1 VPIASGAARPIAVVA
16 AVLATPLAVGILRV
30 LPPTPV
36 GSSTWLTAAAC
47 GALALA
53 SVATGARFLARALR
67 DGSPRDGLVSLGGVT
82 LAAAAGV
89 GALAGS
95 APPPLPVLLGL
106 AVASAAWLGAAML
119 DGAPRI
125 PATIVA
131 GGALAGAVLIGAATL
146 FPTWSATGGV
156 ALGAFATL
164 SLGTATGLAMRRS
177 SLPVLPLALFA
188 GGAAAL
194 AVSRSGS
201 AEGVV
206 AMVPLAT
213 ALVLLGTEPAQSTP
227 VPATASDRSGAQ
239 RLPRLASALAEGLL
253 LVDAEERIVDWNL
266 AAGALLE
273 LGADPRGQPAAEVLA
288 PLVGDMPWT
297 TQSMPSG
304 EAARRMVTERG
315 RPLELTV
322 TDVGGGGRVVVVRD
336 LALERS
342 EATDAS
348 RLARELRGTIE
359 ELLDARRT
367 IGLQRAE
374 IERAAQL
381 DPLTRAS
388 RRRPF
393 LERLHAEVAQ
403 ARRYSHPIVLLVIDV
418 DGLAEVNRQ
427 HGSAVGDAVLRE
439 LALRLRLRMREADAL
454 GRLGGDAFA
463 VILPHTDER
472 GAAVF
477 ADAVLRRMVGR
488 PIPTSAGP
496 LTVTLSIG
504 VALMQA
510 GMDLDDEAL
519 LAAAE
524 EALAS
529 ARRGGGNRIAFDRR
543 HGLARLEDRLSG
555 APTERPRDDA
565 ASADEHSA

>member
-1 VPIASGAARPIAVVA
+1 MPLASVAARPIALV
-16 AVLATPLAVGILRV
+16 AVLLSTPLAVGILRAV
-30 LPPTPV
+30 PPMPV
-36 GSSTWLTAAAC
+36 AGSAWLTATAC
-47 GALALA
+47 TALALA

-67 DGSPRDGLVSLGGVT
+67 DGSARDGLVSLGAVT

-106 AVASAAWLGAAML
+106 AVASAAWLGASML
-119 DGAPRI
+119 DGAPRV
-125 PATIVA
+125 PAAIIA
-131 GGALAGAVLIGAATL
+131 GGALGGAMLIGAATL
-146 FPTWSATGGV
+146 FPSWSAAGGV
-156 ALGAFATL
+156 ALGTFATL
-164 SLGTATGLAMRRS
+164 TLGSASVVATRHR
-177 SLPVLPLALFA
+177 SLPVIPMALLA

-194 AVSRSGS
+194 CASRSGTV
-201 AEGVV
+201 EGVV
-206 AMVPLAT
+206 AMVPLVA
-213 ALVLLGTEPAQSTP
+213 ALVLLGTE
-227 VPATASDRSGAQ
+227 SGAQ
-239 RLPRLASALAEGLL
+239 RSVLPASPAHGDAQQLPRLAMALAEGIL

-288 PLVGDMPWT
+288 PLVGDAAWT
-297 TQSMPSG
+297 TRAMPSG
-304 EAARRMVTERG
+304 HAARRMVTERG

-322 TDVGGGGRVVVVRD
+322 TDLDGGSRMVVVRD

-342 EATDAS
+342 EASDAA

-367 IGLQRAE
+367 IDLQRSE
-374 IERAAQL
+374 IERAAQM
-381 DPLTRAS
+381 DPLTRAA

-393 LERLHAEVAQ
+393 LERLRAEVAQ
-403 ARRYSHPIVLLVIDV
+403 ARRYSHPIVLVVIDV
-418 DGLAEVNRQ
+418 DGLADVNGQ
-427 HGSAVGDAVLRE
+427 HGPSVGDAVLSE

-488 PIPTSAGP
+488 PIATSAGP
-496 LTVTLSIG
+496 LTVTVSIG
-504 VALMQA
+504 VALMRA
-510 GMDLDDEAL
+510 GMDLDDEGL

-529 ARRGGGNRIAFDRR
+529 ARRGGGNRIAFDRL
-543 HGLARLEDRLSG
+543 HGLARLEDRLAG
-555 APTERPRDDA
+555 EAQDTPRSDTG
-565 ASADEHSA
+565 SADEQGA

>member
-1 VPIASGAARPIAVVA
+1 M
-16 AVLATPLAVGILRV
+16 ATPLAVAILRA
-30 LPPTPV
+30 LPPMPV
-36 GSSTWLTAAAC
+36 ASSSWLTGAAC
-47 GALALA
+47 AALALA

-67 DGSPRDGLVSLGGVT
+67 DGSPRDGLVSLGAVT

-106 AVASAAWLGAAML
+106 AAASAAWLGASML

-125 PATIVA
+125 PAAIVA
-131 GGALAGAVLIGAATL
+131 GGALAGAVVMGAVTL
-146 FPTWSATGGV
+146 FPAWSTGGGV
-156 ALGAFATL
+156 GLGAFAALTL
-164 SLGTATGLAMRRS
+164 GSATVMAARRA
-177 SLPVLPLALFA
+177 SLPPVPLALLA

-194 AVSRSGS
+194 AASRSGS
-201 AEGVV
+201 VEGVV
-206 AMVPLAT
+206 AMVPIGAALLLLA
-213 ALVLLGTEPAQSTP
+213 VEPAQE
-227 VPATASDRSGAQ
+227 RSVAAIPPERGSAQ
-239 RLPRLASALAEGLL
+239 RLPRLASAIAEGLL
-253 LVDAEERIVDWNL
+253 LVDGDERIVDWNL

-288 PLVGDMPWT
+288 PLVGEVAWT
-297 TQSMPSG
+297 REAMPSG
-304 EAARRMVTERG
+304 AAARRLVTERG

-322 TDVGGGGRVVVVRD
+322 TDVEGGRLIVVRD

-342 EATDAS
+342 EANDAS

-367 IGLQRAE
+367 IDLQRVE
-374 IERAAQL
+374 IERASQM
-381 DPLTRAS
+381 DPLTRAT

-427 HGSAVGDAVLRE
+427 HSSAVGDAVLAE

-463 VILPHTDER
+463 AILPHTDER

-488 PIPTSAGP
+488 PIATSAGP
-496 LTVTLSIG
+496 LTITLSIG
-504 VALMQA
+504 VALMRA
-510 GMDLDDEAL
+510 GMDLDDEGL

-529 ARRGGGNRIAFDRR
+529 ARRGGGNRIAFDRL
-543 HGLARLEDRLSG
+543 HGLARLEDRLTG
-555 APTERPRDDA
+555 EHAEAPSIDA
-565 ASADEHSA
+565 AAADDGTT